1 MIERMSLILD
11 TFPYRTSRL
20 TLDDVARATR
30 LPRSTAHRII
40 EQMIRV
46 RWLDRTSSG
55 YSLGPRAL
63 QVGSNDD
70 ANALRSAA
78 APLLHALM
86 LRTGMTVHLATLDR
100 GQVCF
105 LDKMGGHSATSVP
118 SRVGATAPAHAT
130 ALGKA
135 MLASLTPEE
144 VDRRVAGAMTRSTAS
159 TITDI
164 NLLHKQLSAIRD
176 RNGIAFER
184 GECFDDIACTAVAI
198 RTPLDST
205 IGAISV
211 TGKSDAQLKRV
222 APLVLDAARQ
232 VTAAIFPQP

>member
-1 MIERMSLILD
+1 MSLILD

-46 RWLDRTSSG
+46 RWLDRTSLG

-70 ANALRSAA
+70 SNALRSAA

-86 LRTGMTVHLATLDR
+86 LRTGMTVHLATIDK
-100 GQVCF
+100 GQVYF
-105 LDKMGGHSATSVP
+105 LDKMGGHFAKSVP

-135 MLASLTPEE
+135 MLAWLTPED

-176 RNGIAFER
+176 RNGIAFAR
-184 GECFDDIACTAVAI
+184 GECFADIACTAVAI

-205 IGAISV
+205 IGAISL
-211 TGKSDAQLKRV
+211 TGKSDAQLERV

-232 VTAAIFPQP
+232 VTAAIFHQP